1 MWKMIDL
8 CAGVGGIRR
17 GFELAGPFKN
27 VLSCENDGYAAKTY
41 EHLFG
46 ENPFADLTTDEFK
59 QTAAETD
66 YDILL
71 AGFPCQAFSAVG
83 YKLGFEDKTRGT
95 IFFHIAEML
104 KASHPTA
111 FLLENVEGLLTHK
124 RGNTIKVIL
133 ETLITEL
140 GYSIVGTRVDDEGNI
155 SFERSSLLRNARNFG
170 LPQNRPRVYLLGIK
184 TEFLEI
190 RGINL
195 DEFELPKKRTRE
207 AIYEDLHHLLD
218 YGNEPRYY
226 LSQGYVDTLETH
238 RKRQEARGNGFG
250 YVIVNDDDIKAP
262 VSNTILAT
270 GGSGKERNL
279 VIDHQEHIPGTIV
292 GTKQTPLNDECIRA
306 MTPDEWAKLQGFKG
320 YGFMKYGDLVKLG
333 FSHKQ
338 RPVYGF
344 KIPKPRSNLGFQTS
358 HQRGSTDKFN
368 FPKKMSNAQRY
379 KQMGNSVAIP
389 LIEEVAL
396 LLSSIIGTK

>member
-1 MWKMIDL
+1 MIDL

-27 VLSCENDGYAAKTY
+27 VLSCENDVYAAKTY

-46 ENPFADLTTDEFK
+46 ENPLADLTTDEFK
-59 QTAAETD
+59 KTAAQTD

-111 FLLENVEGLLTHK
+111 FLLENVEGLITHK
-124 RGNTIKVIL
+124 RGNTIEVIL

-155 SFERSSLLRNARNFG
+155 SFERSSLLRNARDFG

-184 TEFLEI
+184 TEFLEKK
-190 RGINL
+190 GVDL
-195 DEFELPKKRTRE
+195 STFELPKKRTRE
-207 AIYEDLHHLLD
+207 PIYDDLHHLLD
-218 YGNEPRYY
+218 YCNEPRYY

-250 YVIVNDDDIKAP
+250 YVIVNDDSIEAP

-279 VIDHQEHIPGTIV
+279 VIDYQEHIPGTIV
-292 GTKQTPLNDECIRA
+292 GTKQTPLNDKCIRA

-320 YGFMKYGDLVKLG
+320 YGFMKTGERVQLG
-333 FSHKQ
+333 FVHKE
-338 RPVYGF
+338 RPVHGF
-344 KIPKPRSNLGFQTS
+344 KIPKPYSNHGFQT
-358 HQRGSTDKFN
+358 HYQRPSLDDFN
-368 FPKKMSNAQRY
+368 FPEKMSNAQRY

-389 LIEEVAL
+389 LIEEIAL
-396 LLSSIIGTK
+396 LLTKIMGLGN

>member
-1 MWKMIDL
+1 MWRMIDL

-17 GFELAGPFKN
+17 GFELAGPFRN
-27 VLSCENDGYAAKTY
+27 VLSCENDVYAAKTY

-46 ENPFADLTTDEFK
+46 ENPLADLTTDEFK
-59 QTAAETD
+59 EIAANTD

-83 YKLGFEDKTRGT
+83 HKLGFEDKTRGT

-111 FLLENVEGLLTHK
+111 FLLENVEGLITHK
-124 RGNTIKVIL
+124 KGNTIKVIL

-155 SFERSSLLRNARNFG
+155 SFERSSLLRNARDFG

-184 TEFLEI
+184 TEFLEKK
-190 RGINL
+190 GIDL
-195 DEFELPKKRTRE
+195 DAFELPKKRTRDP
-207 AIYEDLHHLLD
+207 IYDDLHHLLD
-218 YGNEPRYY
+218 YGAEPRFY

-250 YVIVNDDDIKAP
+250 YVIVNDDSIEAP

-279 VIDHQEHIPGTIV
+279 VIDHQDHIPGTIV
-292 GTKQTPLNDECIRA
+292 GTKQTPLNDKCIRA

-320 YGFMKYGDLVKLG
+320 YGFMKTGERVQLG
-333 FSHKQ
+333 FVHKE
-338 RPVYGF
+338 RPVHGF
-344 KIPKPRSNLGFQTS
+344 KIPKPYSNRGFQT
-358 HQRGSTDKFN
+358 HYQRPDLDDFN
-368 FPKKMSNAQRY
+368 FPEKMSNAQRY

-389 LIEEVAL
+389 LIEEIGL
-396 LLSSIIGTK
+396 LLKNILR

>member
-1 MWKMIDL
+1 MIDL

-27 VLSCENDGYAAKTY
+27 VLSCENDVYAAKTY

-46 ENPFADLTTDEFK
+46 ENPLADLTTGEFK
-59 QTAAETD
+59 KTAAQTD

-83 YKLGFEDKTRGT
+83 HKLGFEDKTRGT

-111 FLLENVEGLLTHK
+111 FLLENVEGLITHK

-155 SFERSSLLRNARNFG
+155 SFERSSLLRNARDFG

-184 TEFLEI
+184 TEFLEKK
-190 RGINL
+190 GIDL
-195 DEFELPKKRTRE
+195 DAIELPKKRTRGP
-207 AIYEDLHHLLD
+207 IYDDLHHLLD
-218 YGNEPRYY
+218 YGAEPRFY
-226 LSQGYVDTLETH
+226 LSQGYVDTLEMH

-250 YVIVNDDDIKAP
+250 YVIVNDDSIEAP

-279 VIDHQEHIPGTIV
+279 VVDHQEHIPGTIV
-292 GTKQTPLNDECIRA
+292 GTKQTPLNNKCIRA

-320 YGFMKYGDLVKLG
+320 YGFMKEGEKVHLG
-333 FSHKQ
+333 FLPRRHKIH
-338 RPVYGF
+338 GF
-344 KIPKPRSNLGFQTS
+344 KVRQSRVNLGFQRQY
-358 HQRGSTDKFN
+358 QRPNTDIFN

-389 LIEEVAL
+389 LIEEIAVL
-396 LLSSIIGTK
+396 LRDILG